1 MLLLRR
7 NKNCSFVVEKVT
19 HILSSVY
26 LKKFLVRKDLLSSPL
41 PLPKKLRRPE
51 VSFFAPLRG
60 ALTAEAAMVLPLFL
74 FCMIAALQYCQV
86 MDTAVRLA
94 GSLTDTGKMMAAAA
108 YLYEYPEDAQQS
120 PGIAV
125 SALSA
130 AWAHSHVM
138 SRAGDTADIK
148 NANMAMSSF
157 LEDGQMIDLVMT
169 YQIKSPF
176 RIVRLPRYFFLQRA
190 NVRAW
195 TGRLAGQNGGSGDG
209 KNGEGEEVYVAETG
223 VVYHEDPD
231 CTHLKL
237 SVREVDPDM
246 LGTLRNNGGGK
257 YHACERCGGN
267 SGGSVYI
274 TNEGD
279 RYHSSLTCSGL
290 KRTVRKVTREEA
302 EHMRVCSKCGG
313 G

>member
-1 MLLLRR
+1 
-7 NKNCSFVVEKVT
+7 
-19 HILSSVY
+19 
-26 LKKFLVRKDLLSSPL
+26 
-41 PLPKKLRRPE
+41 
-51 VSFFAPLRG
+51 
-60 ALTAEAAMVLPLFL
+60 MVLPLFL

-195 TGRLAGQNGGSGDG
+195 TGRLAGQNGGSGRWIRICWVRCG
-209 KNGEGEEVYVAETG
+209 TTGEESITPAKDVEEIQAAASISQMKATAI
-223 VVYHEDPD
+223 
-231 CTHLKL
+231 
-237 SVREVDPDM
+237 
-246 LGTLRNNGGGK
+246 TL
-257 YHACERCGGN
+257 
-267 SGGSVYI
+267 
-274 TNEGD
+274 
-279 RYHSSLTCSGL
+279 L
-290 KRTVRKVTREEA
+290 
-302 EHMRVCSKCGG
+302 
-313 G
+313 